1 MDIERPAQV
10 TLEDLKQ
17 EAIVQSEGIYTE
29 FTIGRF
35 LLTPDSDTALAVA
48 IIACVGQKILV
59 AFPEECWSRRTDK
72 RKLPSGSFE
81 RPVLLG
87 VAGCI
92 AEDRETPIVGC
103 TINLWV
109 GWLKK
114 SFWKQINFDSD
125 IGFEADFV
133 DRESADPCFP
143 SAAALAAAAQ
153 EKFQVS
159 QDPNP
164 GIEDR
169 FALLEAQFLS
179 LQSGLNE
186 VLAAQR
192 GESFI
197 TPAEESGSAAGGGFL
212 QPTAKP
218 SAGRK
223 SALKKPPRK
232 EAPSVSAP
240 PGLEKLEGFPGIDPG
255 AASAALQAGI
265 PEAHLRIMSQA
276 LSGKP
281 QKLEDYPR
289 GADAAGPASSDS
301 DVLDAAEETGDG
313 DATSS
318 DAVGQALLK
327 LTHIVSKLTKKKVD
341 SLEETLDNAG
351 GSGLG
356 DVSSSLGKKHAAA
369 RNALKKTFQDSP
381 EKIWQSVESRMAED
395 FGMMSV
401 LPNSGTQAFSARAWT
416 EHRSKIQGYPRAV
429 RWVWGV
435 AGILDALRENNV
447 HQARARACLMLA
459 QAEQESLDHGS
470 FLLAQEFSMEAA
482 PPISSFSRHVIPDP
496 TEMATTSLLDPRWVE
511 AYADRL
517 KQVDNYMEVRKKLNA
532 RSTAPAP
539 GPLKTKGK
547 KGDGKGKGADRT
559 EDT

>member
-1 MDIERPAQV
+1 M
-10 TLEDLKQ
+10 
-17 EAIVQSEGIYTE
+17 
-29 FTIGRF
+29 
-35 LLTPDSDTALAVA
+35 
-48 IIACVGQKILV
+48 
-59 AFPEECWSRRTDK
+59 
-72 RKLPSGSFE
+72 
-81 RPVLLG
+81 
-87 VAGCI
+87 
-92 AEDRETPIVGC
+92 
-103 TINLWV
+103 
-109 GWLKK
+109 
-114 SFWKQINFDSD
+114 
-125 IGFEADFV
+125 
-133 DRESADPCFP
+133 
-143 SAAALAAAAQ
+143 
-153 EKFQVS
+153 
-159 QDPNP
+159 
-164 GIEDR
+164 
-169 FALLEAQFLS
+169 LEAQFLS

-289 GADAAGPASSDS
+289 GGDAAGPASSDS

-401 LPNSGTQAFSARAWT
+401 LPNSGTQPFSARAWT
-416 EHRSKIQGYPRAV
+416 EHRSKIQGYPRTV